1 MFKKEFKTI
10 LITGASSGLGR
21 ELAIQ
26 YAKPNIMLYLTG
38 RNKTRLLETVV
49 SCETKG
55 ASVLFKDI
63 DVKDRKTLKNWILE
77 CDKLKN
83 IDLVIANAG
92 ISAGTFGGTEPDEQV
107 YNIYETNIFGV
118 LNTIEPI
125 IPIMQKRRSGQIA
138 LISSMSS
145 FVGMASCPAYSS
157 SKSCITSYGEG
168 LRGYLKYHNVGVS
181 IVCPGFIKTPLTA
194 KNQFAMP
201 FIMEPEKAAKKII
214 DGISKNKGLIT
225 FPLIM
230 YFTLKL
236 LKLLPFSWSNWILS
250 KLPKK

>member
-1 MFKKEFKTI
+1 MNKKEYKTI

-26 YAKPNIMLYLTG
+26 YAKPGVTLYLTA

-55 ASVLFKDI
+55 ASVLSRDI
-63 DVKDRKTLKNWILE
+63 DIKDKKALKNWILE
-77 CDKLKN
+77 CDRLKN

-107 YNIYETNIFGV
+107 YDIYETNIFGV

-125 IPIMQKRRSGQIA
+125 IPAMQERKSGQIA

-145 FVGMASCPAYSS
+145 FIGMASCPAYSS
-157 SKSCITSYGEG
+157 SKACITSYGEG
-168 LRGYLKYHNVGVS
+168 LRGYLKYHGVGVS
-181 IVCPGFIKTPLTA
+181 IVCPGFIKTPLTD
-194 KNQFAMP
+194 KNQFVMP
-201 FIMEPEKAAKKII
+201 FIMPSEKAAKKII
-214 DGISKNKGLIT
+214 NGISKNKGMIA
-225 FPLIM
+225 FPFIM
-230 YFTLKL
+230 YFALKIL
-236 LKLLPFSWSNWILS
+236 RLLPFSWTNYFLS
-250 KLPKK
+250 KLPRK